1 MLFSIL
7 QGGDWQDI
15 LINLLLTLPVILLS
29 LSFHEAAHGFIAYKM
44 GDRTAYNLGRVTL
57 NPAKHLDL
65 WGSLWMLV
73 FGYGWAKPVPINA
86 RNFKDPKK
94 GMAYTAIAGPIAN
107 LILGLIGT
115 LLYAITSFIIT
126 DNIMLFAT
134 EGNEF
139 IFKVVIILWNFF
151 YLFAIM
157 NLTLMVFNLIPVPP
171 FDGSRFFGL
180 FLPPKAYFAV
190 MKYERYTLLAVLA
203 ISFFCS
209 RFFGFSPAFWIA
221 EKLFDFIGNGFLRIL
236 SAIFH

>member
-15 LINLLLTLPVILLS
+15 LINLLLTLPVIFLA

-57 NPAKHLDL
+57 NPLKHLDP

-86 RNFKDPKK
+86 RNFRDPKK

-115 LLYAITSFIIT
+115 LLYSATTYILTSNIIF
-126 DNIMLFAT
+126 FAS

-139 IFKVVIILWNFF
+139 LFRVTVILWNFF

-157 NLTLMVFNLIPVPP
+157 NLTLMVFNLIPIPP

-180 FLPPKAYFAV
+180 FLPQKTYFAI
-190 MKYERYTLLAVLA
+190 MKYERYTLIAILV
-203 ISFFCS
+203 ISFLCS
-209 RFFGFSPAFWIA
+209 RFFGFSPAFWVA
-221 EKLFDFIGNGFLRIL
+221 ERLFDFISGGIFRLLGIIL
-236 SAIFH
+236 H

>member
-15 LINLLLTLPVILLS
+15 LINLLLTLPVIFLA

-57 NPAKHLDL
+57 NPLKHLDP

-73 FGYGWAKPVPINA
+73 FGYGWAKPVRINA
-86 RNFKDPKK
+86 RNFRDPKK

-115 LLYAITSFIIT
+115 LLYSATTYILTSNIIF
-126 DNIMLFAT
+126 FAS

-139 IFKVVIILWNFF
+139 LFRVTVILWNFF

-157 NLTLMVFNLIPVPP
+157 NLTLMVFNLIPIPP

-180 FLPPKAYFAV
+180 FLPQKTYFAI
-190 MKYERYTLLAVLA
+190 MKYERYTLIAILV
-203 ISFFCS
+203 ISFLCS
-209 RFFGFSPAFWIA
+209 RFFGFSPAFWVA
-221 EKLFDFIGNGFLRIL
+221 ERLFDFISGGIFRLLGIIL
-236 SAIFH
+236 H